1 MINRYLKNLTCLYV
15 EDDEMIRDIFALML
29 KRYFKEVIIATNGK
43 EGLELFKT
51 CKPDIIISDIRM
63 PIMDGIEM
71 AREIKKIDPS
81 AYIIFVTAFS
91 DSEYLQSALEL
102 GAEGYITKPVEK
114 EKLLQKLNFL
124 AEVIKN
130 KRENE
135 KLTNALKV
143 IFENQT
149 EATALYIDKKLKLAN
164 KKFKF
169 LLGQIPLE
177 ELIQKLNIN
186 LNEKK
191 QIIDYDD
198 KTLKI
203 KIIKFNHNSILI
215 FINDITKYE
224 EKIQKDPLT
233 GVYNRNILEKI
244 LKENINKQICMIF
257 ADIDHF
263 KKINDTYG
271 HQFGDTVLQTF
282 AQILKNS
289 LRKNDIIVRYGG
301 EEFLIY
307 IQNVE
312 SIKNAQKI
320 AEQLRKVVENFDFN
334 GKKITASF
342 GVCCKYISSKESFEE
357 LIKNADKALYKA
369 KNNGRNRVEV
379 CE

>member
-51 CKPDIIISDIRM
+51 RKPDIIISDIRM

-81 AYIIFVTAFS
+81 TYIIFVTAFS

-135 KLTNALKV
+135 ELTNALKV

>member
-51 CKPDIIISDIRM
+51 RKPDIIISDIRM

-135 KLTNALKV
+135 ELTNALKV

>member
-135 KLTNALKV
+135 ELTNALKV

-169 LLGQIPLE
+169 LLGQLSLE
-177 ELIQKLNIN
+177 ELIEKLNIK

-191 QIIDYDD
+191 QIVKYDD
-198 KTLKI
+198 KILKI

-244 LKENINKQICMIF
+244 LKENINKNICVIF

-312 SIKNAQKI
+312 SIKYAQKI

>member
-51 CKPDIIISDIRM
+51 RKPDIIISDIRM

-135 KLTNALKV
+135 ELTNALKV

-169 LLGQIPLE
+169 LLGQLSLE
-177 ELIQKLNIN
+177 ELIEKLKIK

-191 QIIDYDD
+191 QIVKYDD
-198 KTLKI
+198 KILKI

-244 LKENINKQICMIF
+244 LKENINKNICVIF

-312 SIKNAQKI
+312 SIKYAQKI

>member
-1 MINRYLKNLTCLYV
+1 MINRYLKNLICLYV

-51 CKPDIIISDIRM
+51 RKPDIIISDIRM

-71 AREIKKIDPS
+71 ARDIKKIDPS

-135 KLTNALKV
+135 ELTNALKV

-169 LLGQIPLE
+169 LLGQLSLE
-177 ELIQKLNIN
+177 ELIEKLNIK

-191 QIIDYDD
+191 QIVKYDD
-198 KTLKI
+198 KILKI

-244 LKENINKQICMIF
+244 LKENINKNICVIF

-312 SIKNAQKI
+312 SIKYAQKI